1 MKTYMKRMKA
11 SADVVGLV
19 QEEHRLDM
27 REVEV
32 AIGRKLIDAVSAEW
46 PESLMV
52 VVNVQIDGSV
62 MLDADAAGGGK

>member
-1 MKTYMKRMKA
+1 MKA
-11 SADVVGLV
+11 YIKRNKAAHDCVGMV

-27 REVEV
+27 QEFEV

-52 VVNVQIDGSV
+52 MVKIQIEGLV
-62 MLDADAAGGGK
+62 ILDADAAKGE